1 MDLNRL
7 YFDHQASLIAAD
19 RTCSDDKRSAHL
31 LSAAAIADHI
41 AAAQAA
47 LGAEASAWWSTPALP
62 EAKRHRGAWQCW

>member
-7 YFDHQASLIAAD
+7 YFDHQATLIAAD

-41 AAAQAA
+41 SKAQAG
-47 LGAEASAWWSTPALP
+47 LGAEASAWWSTPGLP
-62 EAKRHRGAWQCW
+62 EVERHRGAWQCW